1 MEKWG
6 EPDVF
11 SHVTDIMICVLEM
24 SVAEETVK
32 FSLPLP
38 SLFTLQY
45 YRKMKTTI
53 TQAWEMKL
61 CWFQASECRYGIVLD
76 LNS

>member
-6 EPDVF
+6 EPGVLSHMTDV
-11 SHVTDIMICVLEM
+11 MICVLEM
-24 SVAEETVK
+24 SVVEETVK

-38 SLFTLQY
+38 GLFTLQY
-45 YRKMKTTI
+45 YRKMKTTV

-61 CWFQASECRYGIVLD
+61 RYGIVLG